1 MAQPAAALEAP
12 TAAPRQDPA
21 PAAPL
26 DEKARRLAE
35 FFNGEVIELDGPI
48 DGIPS
53 KEAAA

>member
-1 MAQPAAALEAP
+1 V
-12 TAAPRQDPA
+12 TAPA

-35 FFNGEVIELDGPI
+35 FFNGEVIELDGPL

-53 KEAAA
+53 NEAAA

>member
-12 TAAPRQDPA
+12 TAAPHQAPA